1 MTKSAHASTRDL
13 AWALRQSAKR
23 TGEQAPSVRGGDW
36 RLATVTAVNGDG
48 TVDVDGI
55 DDVRR
60 MASYTAPAV
69 GQVIRI
75 DQNSSGNWLAMGP
88 LATT

>member
-1 MTKSAHASTRDL
+1 MTKSGHSIRRDL
-13 AWALRQSAKR
+13 ASALKQQAKR
-23 TGEQAPSVRGGDW
+23 AGEQAPSVRGGDW

-60 MASYTAPAV
+60 MAFYTGPAV

-75 DQNSSGNWLAMGP
+75 DQSSSGNWVAMGP
-88 LATT
+88 LATS

>member
-1 MTKSAHASTRDL
+1 MTSSQHINRRLTA
-13 AWALRQSAKR
+13 ALQGAAKR
-23 TGEQAPSVRGGDW
+23 AGEQAPSVRGGDW

-48 TVDVDGI
+48 TVEVDDVM
-55 DDVRR
+55 DVRR
-60 MASYTAPAV
+60 MAFYTSPAV

-75 DQNSSGNWLAMGP
+75 DQSSSGNWVALGP